1 MEAGCL
7 SNEWG
12 KVLFSTLRIS
22 FSLGDGISTTL
33 FSLDTFFRGLTLI
46 FLNYQNLI
54 IVYILN
60 FKREGRKGVI

>member
-1 MEAGCL
+1 MEAGCW

-22 FSLGDGISTTL
+22 FSLEDGISTTL
-33 FSLDTFFRGLTLI
+33 FSLDTFFRELTLI